1 MRSPAAARSL
11 PTFLRYAGVGAI
23 GTGAHF
29 AVLVALVQFAGV
41 GAVAASTAGAT
52 VGAIVNY
59 ALNYRYTFASRRSH
73 AVALP
78 LFLAVA
84 GAGVLLN
91 AAVLAAMLAFT
102 HAHYLVAQVV
112 ATCAVLAAGFAAN
125 RKWTF

>member
-11 PTFLRYAGVGAI
+11 PTFLRYAGVGAV
-23 GTGAHF
+23 GTGAHY
-29 AVLVALVQFAGV
+29 AVLIALVQFADV
-41 GAVAASTAGAT
+41 RAVIASTAGAI

-73 AVALP
+73 AAALP

-91 AAVLAAMLAFT
+91 ALVLAAMLALT
-102 HAHYLVAQVV
+102 PAHYLVCQLV
-112 ATCAVLAAGFAAN
+112 ATCAVLVAGFAAN